1 MNFFVLILLCLVQG
15 LTEFLPV
22 SSSGHLLLIEQLFGI
37 NENLLLLNLILHLAT
52 LVSVLIVYRKT
63 VLKLL
68 KNPFQP
74 LALKLIISTAITVVF
89 AALFKLLNLEQ
100 KMFKF
105 YGVCF
110 VVTGLILLLSHK
122 FKKHSA
128 VLKRGGIGFGSAI
141 AVGVAQGFAVLPGLS
156 RSGTTISAL
165 TFCGNGDDESAEYS
179 FLLSI
184 PIIVGGFL
192 VELFECGS
200 GLAFSGLR
208 FFECFFVFIFTFLVS
223 FFSLKLMVKILKKG
237 KLFWFAIYLIA
248 LGVFVSAW
256 NLFV

>member
-52 LVSVLIVYRKT
+52 LVSVLIVYRKKI
-63 VLKLL
+63 LKLL

-110 VVTGLILLLSHK
+110 VVTGLILFLSHK